1 MSDIQTKFDSLDKV
15 DSLNTLLTKKE
26 TRLALS
32 HLWNNPARKEQV
44 NAFAKSLQ
52 SFQMGE
58 MATIDECKT
67 AFISLTK

>member
-26 TRLALS
+26 TRIALS

-58 MATIDECKT
+58 KVSIDDGKK
-67 AFISLTK
+67 AFLTLTK